1 MSGLATGGHQIISFN
16 RNNLSTLG
24 RTKDF
29 HSLAVSAEPNSQ
41 SFSSASLLKD
51 TKSQESCALVSITSG
66 GRLSMFQH
74 QARKWPYNISTVNF
88 FFFLDNPEK
97 PGHSSCTTSTL
108 FHLYFQLLK
117 QSKLQQFPDNGRR
130 TSMSGETHRIIC
142 FPGVRTCQG
151 SHLAYH
157 SQLRPPGGVTAGD
170 LRAPLMNLIFLL
182 AGSTLCMSER
192 WQGAMKC
199 YLAAPFHSN
208 KR

>member
-74 QARKWPYNISTVNF
+74 QARKWPYNIFTVNF
-88 FFFLDNPEK
+88 FFETTQKSQDIALAQPAHFFTFIFNCSSRVSCNSFQTMEDEPPCLGKPTGSSVFLELELVK
-97 PGHSSCTTSTL
+97 ALIWLIIHS
-108 FHLYFQLLK
+108 FV
-117 QSKLQQFPDNGRR
+117 LQ
-130 TSMSGETHRIIC
+130 EE
-142 FPGVRTCQG
+142 
-151 SHLAYH
+151 
-157 SQLRPPGGVTAGD
+157 SQLVT
-170 LRAPLMNLIFLL
+170 
-182 AGSTLCMSER
+182 SE
-192 WQGAMKC
+192 
-199 YLAAPFHSN
+199 PH
-208 KR
+208 